1 MSLPPPAPAG
11 RRAEIPIQ
19 GLMTDRRGAIVSSVD
34 LRRDAARPRVLI
46 IDDAEDNRNIYRFFL
61 AHDGFDVEVAADGEA
76 GVALAECRPFDV
88 IVMDLTMPKM
98 DGWEATRRLKADALT
113 QAIPIIML
121 TGYPETPA
129 KPDGPAAGWDA
140 YLTKPCLPE
149 SLEAE
154 IRRILSVPTA

>member
-1 MSLPPPAPAG
+1 
-11 RRAEIPIQ
+11 
-19 GLMTDRRGAIVSSVD
+19 
-34 LRRDAARPRVLI
+34 VLI
-46 IDDAEDNRNIYRFFL
+46 IDDAEDNRDIYSFFL

-113 QAIPIIML
+113 QAIPIIIL
-121 TGYPETPA
+121 TGYPATAA
-129 KPDGPAAGWDA
+129 KPDGPAAVWDA

-154 IRRILSVPTA
+154 IRRILFIRTA

>member
-1 MSLPPPAPAG
+1 VP
-11 RRAEIPIQ
+11 
-19 GLMTDRRGAIVSSVD
+19 SVD

-46 IDDAEDNRNIYRFFL
+46 IDDAEENRDIYRFFL
-61 AHDGFDVEVAADGEA
+61 AHDGFDVDVAADGEA

-113 QAIPIIML
+113 RAIPIIIV
-121 TGYPETPA
+121 TGYPAPAA
-129 KPDGPAAGWDA
+129 KPDGPAAAWDG

-149 SLEAE
+149 RLEAE
-154 IRRILSVPTA
+154 IRRILSVRTA

>member
-1 MSLPPPAPAG
+1 M
-11 RRAEIPIQ
+11 
-19 GLMTDRRGAIVSSVD
+19 SSVD

-46 IDDAEDNRNIYRFFL
+46 IDDAEDNRDIYRFFL

-113 QAIPIIML
+113 QAIPIIIL
-121 TGYPETPA
+121 TGYPATAA
-129 KPDGPAAGWDA
+129 KPDGPAAAWDA

-154 IRRILSVPTA
+154 IRRILSVRTA